1 LFDDFNEEQA
11 ARDAEDMMRL
21 EDEQIGTLEVSDFD
35 YGTPTSEEK
44 EQHSNHGNVKRD
56 YIKSTFFYAYGTKDQ
71 NTPLELKVNGK
82 SVNFGKNKVVKTAA
96 QLAEKLSQRGWF
108 AKTKKYYIVT
118 GNQIDQSAPAYCG
131 FDTNAYTISL
141 ILEDG
146 NDVYITTLRNTKS
159 Y

>member
-1 LFDDFNEEQA
+1 MA
-11 ARDAEDMMRL
+11 KL
-21 EDEQIGTLEVSDFD
+21 EDEQMGTLEVSDFD
-35 YGTPTSEEK
+35 YGKSTSEEK
-44 EQHSNHGNVKRD
+44 EQHTNYGNVKRD

-82 SVNFGKNKVVKTAA
+82 PVNFGKNKVIKTAA

-108 AKTKKYYIVT
+108 AKVKKYYIVS
-118 GNQIDQSAPAYCG
+118 GNQTDTSAPAYCG
-131 FDTNAYTISL
+131 FDVNAYTVSL

-146 NDVYITTLRNTKS
+146 NDIYITTLRNTGS